1 MKTSTQ
7 KKPLKKQRKKKWEF
21 QKLNSSELFTKW
33 NWENLYLWNNG
44 KFLDIFL
51 SFICIIKVCVWSK
64 AIQKYINHKTH
75 PLSSADIIIL
85 HQKLAFFLHG
95 KKIKVPFWYRIC
107 DSFDSYWVF
116 QGFLIKVAR
125 NFDDARKTDTTRFPL
140 YNCIL
145 KQ

>member
-7 KKPLKKQRKKKWEF
+7 KKPLKKQKKKKWEF

-75 PLSSADIIIL
+75 PLSSADFIIL
-85 HQKLAFFLHG
+85 HQKLALFFAWEKNKSSIL
-95 KKIKVPFWYRIC
+95 IQDLWFFWLLL
-107 DSFDSYWVF
+107 SFSRF
-116 QGFLIKVAR
+116 
-125 NFDDARKTDTTRFPL
+125 FDQSCSEFWWCQKNWHHQVSF
-140 YNCIL
+140 I
-145 KQ
+145 